1 MNSKNGIMVIWFKV
15 VIIRL
20 NKIRV
25 MDDSLANKIAA
36 GEVVEKCV
44 SVVKELT
51 ENSVDAGADEIKIE
65 IKEAGTKMIKVIDNG
80 SGMNHDDAMMAFER
94 HATSKL
100 LDEIGLFRISSLGF
114 RGEALPSIAAVSE
127 VTLKTSMGEVG
138 TEIVLK
144 GGKLVKDAA
153 SDARRGTEIT
163 VSNLFYNTPARL
175 KYLNSFYSE
184 LANICEYVNKMA
196 LSYPDKKFTLIS
208 DDKMV
213 LNTDGSGNLLKVI
226 KEIYG
231 SDVARKMRKIEVF
244 NDDYDVDG
252 FVSLPEVTRSSRNHM
267 ITLVNKRVVRNV
279 ELNRAINDAYHT
291 YKPETRYP
299 IVVLN
304 INCDP
309 SLVDVNVHP
318 SKLDI
323 KFSNF
328 EDLKELV
335 KSGIKSVLDKNL
347 LIPKI
352 EQKRSEE
359 KRPVVKEQVLN
370 LERQNVIDEVSYD
383 YSLFDEPVLEVNEDL
398 INYEEEKSDKVEEKV
413 IMPEMYPV
421 GLAKGTYIICH
432 NELGLYMIDQHAA
445 KERINYEGYL
455 KAFGNPNNN
464 SIRMLIPL
472 TVEFPS
478 NEFIIIKENLEVL
491 RNMKFDIQENGI
503 NTFVIKEHPTWLKT
517 GYEEESIKKILE
529 VLIEQEKNFSI
540 EKFNEKT
547 AIMLSCK
554 MAIKAN
560 QNISMKEMEALIDDL
575 RKCEN
580 PYTCPHGRPTTIFYS
595 NYELEKLFKRA
606 M

>member
-1 MNSKNGIMVIWFKV
+1 M
-15 VIIRL
+15 
-20 NKIRV
+20 NKIKI
-25 MDDSLANKIAA
+25 MNDDLANKIAA

-44 SVVKELT
+44 SVVKELV
-51 ENSVDAGADEIKIE
+51 ENSVDAGASEIKIIVE
-65 IKEAGTKMIKVIDNG
+65 EAGTKMIKVIDNG
-80 SGMNHDDAMMAFER
+80 AGMSHDDAILAFER

-100 LDEIGLFRISSLGF
+100 YDETGLFRISSLGF
-114 RGEALPSIAAVSE
+114 RGEALPSIAAVSLVE
-127 VTLKTSMGEVG
+127 LKTSTGDVG
-138 TEIVLK
+138 TRIIIN
-144 GGKLVKDAA
+144 GGKLEKDEKA
-153 SDARRGTEIT
+153 DARKGTEIT
-163 VSNLFYNTPARL
+163 VSNLFFNTPARL
-175 KYLNSFYSE
+175 KYLNSLYSE

-196 LSYPDKKFTLIS
+196 FSYPNIKFVFIS
-208 DDKMV
+208 DDKV
-213 LNTDGSGNLLKVI
+213 LLNTDGSGNLLKVI
-226 KEIYG
+226 KDVYG
-231 SDVARKMRKIEVF
+231 AEVARKMKNISVF

-252 FVSLPEVTRSSRNHM
+252 FISLPEVTRSSRNHM
-267 ITLVNKRVVRNV
+267 VTLVNQRVVRNV

-328 EDLKELV
+328 DDLKELI
-335 KSGIKSVLDKNL
+335 KKGIKDVLDKSL

-352 EQKRSEE
+352 EMKTEQPQK
-359 KRPVVKEQVLN
+359 PVVKEQVLN
-370 LERQNVIDEVSYD
+370 IERQNVIEDSVID
-383 YSLFDEPVLEVNEDL
+383 YSLFDEPVLTVNED
-398 INYEEEKSDKVEEKV
+398 IESYDQTNETEDKKV

-445 KERINYEGYL
+445 KERINYEYYKKML
-455 KAFGNPNNN
+455 GNPNNN

-478 NEFIIIKENLEVL
+478 NEFIIIKQNLEVL
-491 RNMKFDIQENGI
+491 RSMKFDIEESGI
-503 NTFVIKEHPTWLKT
+503 NSFIIKEHPTWLKQ

-529 VLIEQEKNFSI
+529 VLIDQERNFSI

-547 AIMLSCK
+547 AITLSCK

-560 QNISMKEMEALIDDL
+560 TNISILEMESLINDL

-595 NYELEKLFKRA
+595 NYELEKMFKRA

>member
-1 MNSKNGIMVIWFKV
+1 M
-15 VIIRL
+15 
-20 NKIRV
+20 NKIKI
-25 MDDSLANKIAA
+25 MDDILANKIAA

-44 SVVKELT
+44 SVVKELV

-65 IKEAGTKMIKVIDNG
+65 VQDAGTKLIKVIDNG
-80 SGMNHDDAMMAFER
+80 SGMSHDDALLAFER

-100 LDEIGLFRISSLGF
+100 FDEMGLFRISSLGF
-114 RGEALPSIAAVSE
+114 RGEALPSIASVSE
-127 VTLKTSMGEVG
+127 VTLKTSLGDVG
-138 TEIVLK
+138 TKLEIK
-144 GGKLVKDAA
+144 GGKLISDEA
-153 SDARRGTEIT
+153 SDARKGTEIM
-163 VSNLFYNTPARL
+163 VRNLFFNTPARL
-175 KYLNSFYSE
+175 KYLNSIYSE
-184 LANICEYVNKMA
+184 LANVCEYVNKMA
-196 LSYPDKKFTLIS
+196 LSYPDKKFILVS
-208 DDKMV
+208 DDKV
-213 LNTDGSGNLLKVI
+213 LLNTDGSGNLLKVI

-231 SDVARKMRKIEVF
+231 SEVARKMKKISVF

-252 FVSLPEVTRSSRNHM
+252 FISLPEVTRSSRNHM

-279 ELNRAINDAYHT
+279 ELNRTINDAYHT

-304 INCDP
+304 INTDP

-328 EDLKELV
+328 EDLKELI
-335 KSGIKSVLDKNL
+335 KKGIKDVLDNAL

-352 EQKRSEE
+352 EKKEITTT
-359 KRPVVKEQVLN
+359 RPKVEVQQLN
-370 LERQNVIDEVSYD
+370 LERESIIEGNTID
-383 YSLFDEPVLEVNEDL
+383 YSLFDEPSLEVNED
-398 INYEEEKSDKVEEKV
+398 IVEYNNEKEVSYDEEKQKV

-455 KAFGNPNNN
+455 KAFGNPNSD

-472 TVEFPS
+472 TLEFPS
-478 NEFIIIKENLEVL
+478 NEFIIIKQNINILKD
-491 RNMKFDIQENGI
+491 MHFDIEESGI
-503 NTFVIKEHPTWLKT
+503 NTFVIKEHPTWIKE
-517 GYEEESIKKILE
+517 GYEIDSIKKILE
-529 VLIEQEKNFSI
+529 VLISEEKNFTI
-540 EKFNEKT
+540 EKFREKA
-547 AIMLSCK
+547 AITLSCK

-560 QNISMKEMEALIDDL
+560 MNISMEEMESLINDL

-595 NYELEKLFKRA
+595 NYELEKMFKRA

>member
-1 MNSKNGIMVIWFKV
+1 M
-15 VIIRL
+15 
-20 NKIRV
+20 NKIKI
-25 MDDSLANKIAA
+25 MNDDLANKIAA

-44 SVVKELT
+44 SVVKELV
-51 ENSVDAGADEIKIE
+51 ENSVDAGASEIKIIVE
-65 IKEAGTKMIKVIDNG
+65 EAGTKMIKVIDNG
-80 SGMNHDDAMMAFER
+80 AGMSHDDAILAFER

-100 LDEIGLFRISSLGF
+100 YDETGLFRISSLGF
-114 RGEALPSIAAVSE
+114 RGEALPSIAAVSLVE
-127 VTLKTSMGEVG
+127 LKTSTGDVG
-138 TEIVLK
+138 TRIIIN
-144 GGKLVKDAA
+144 GGKLEKDEKA
-153 SDARRGTEIT
+153 DARRGTEIT
-163 VSNLFYNTPARL
+163 VSNLFFNTPARL
-175 KYLNSFYSE
+175 KYLNSLYSE

-196 LSYPDKKFTLIS
+196 FSYPNIKFVFIS
-208 DDKMV
+208 DDKV
-213 LNTDGSGNLLKVI
+213 LLNTDGSGNLLKVI
-226 KEIYG
+226 KDVYG
-231 SDVARKMRKIEVF
+231 AEVARKMKNISVF

-252 FVSLPEVTRSSRNHM
+252 FISLPEVTRSSRNHM
-267 ITLVNKRVVRNV
+267 VTLVNQRVVRNV

-328 EDLKELV
+328 DDLKELI
-335 KSGIKSVLDKNL
+335 KKGIKDVLDKSL

-352 EQKRSEE
+352 EMKTEQTE
-359 KRPVVKEQVLN
+359 KPVVKEQVLN
-370 LERQNVIDEVSYD
+370 IERQNVIEDSVID
-383 YSLFDEPVLEVNEDL
+383 YSLFDEPVLTVNED
-398 INYEEEKSDKVEEKV
+398 IESYDQTNETEDKKV

-445 KERINYEGYL
+445 KERINYEYYKKML
-455 KAFGNPNNN
+455 GNPNNN

-478 NEFIIIKENLEVL
+478 NEFIIIKQNLEVL
-491 RNMKFDIQENGI
+491 RSMKFDIEESGI
-503 NTFVIKEHPTWLKT
+503 NSFIIKEHPTWLKQ

-529 VLIEQEKNFSI
+529 VLIDQERNFSI

-547 AIMLSCK
+547 AITLSCK

-560 QNISMKEMEALIDDL
+560 TNISILEMESLINDL

-595 NYELEKLFKRA
+595 NYELEKMFKRA

>member
-1 MNSKNGIMVIWFKV
+1 M
-15 VIIRL
+15 
-20 NKIRV
+20 NKIKI
-25 MDDSLANKIAA
+25 MNDDLANKIAA

-44 SVVKELT
+44 SVVKELV
-51 ENSVDAGADEIKIE
+51 ENSVDAGASEIKIIVE
-65 IKEAGTKMIKVIDNG
+65 EAGTKMIKVIDNG
-80 SGMNHDDAMMAFER
+80 AGMSHDDAILAFER

-100 LDEIGLFRISSLGF
+100 YDETGLFRISSLGF
-114 RGEALPSIAAVSE
+114 RGEALPSIAAVSLVE
-127 VTLKTSMGEVG
+127 LKTSTGGVG
-138 TEIVLK
+138 TRIIIN
-144 GGKLVKDAA
+144 GGKLEKDEKA
-153 SDARRGTEIT
+153 DARKGTEIT
-163 VSNLFYNTPARL
+163 VSNLFFNTPARL
-175 KYLNSFYSE
+175 KYLNSLYSE

-196 LSYPDKKFTLIS
+196 FSYPNIKFVFIS
-208 DDKMV
+208 DDKV
-213 LNTDGSGNLLKVI
+213 LLNTDGSGNLLKVI
-226 KEIYG
+226 KEVYG
-231 SDVARKMRKIEVF
+231 AEVARKMKNISVF

-252 FVSLPEVTRSSRNHM
+252 FISLPEVTRSSRNHM
-267 ITLVNKRVVRNV
+267 VTLVNQRVVRNV

-328 EDLKELV
+328 DDLKELI
-335 KSGIKSVLDKNL
+335 KKGIKDVLDKSL

-352 EQKRSEE
+352 EMKTEQAE
-359 KRPVVKEQVLN
+359 KPVVKEQVLN
-370 LERQNVIDEVSYD
+370 IERQNVIEDSVID
-383 YSLFDEPVLEVNEDL
+383 YSLFDEPVLTVNED
-398 INYEEEKSDKVEEKV
+398 IESYDQTNETEDKKV

-445 KERINYEGYL
+445 KERINYEYYKKML
-455 KAFGNPNNN
+455 GNPNNN

-478 NEFIIIKENLEVL
+478 NEFIIIKQNLEVL
-491 RNMKFDIQENGI
+491 RSMKFDIEESGI
-503 NTFVIKEHPTWLKT
+503 NSFIIKEHPTWLKQ

-529 VLIEQEKNFSI
+529 VLIDQERNFSI

-547 AIMLSCK
+547 AITLSCK

-560 QNISMKEMEALIDDL
+560 TNISILEMESLINDL

-595 NYELEKLFKRA
+595 NYELEKMFKRA

>member
-1 MNSKNGIMVIWFKV
+1 M
-15 VIIRL
+15 
-20 NKIRV
+20 NKIKV
-25 MDDSLANKIAA
+25 MDDILANKIAA

-65 IKEAGTKMIKVIDNG
+65 VVEAGTKLIRVIDNG
-80 SGMNHDDAMMAFER
+80 SGMNHDDALLAFQR

-100 LDEIGLFRISSLGF
+100 LDEMGLFRISSLGF
-114 RGEALPSIAAVSE
+114 RGEALPSIASVSE
-127 VTLKTSMGEVG
+127 VTLKTSTGDVG
-138 TEIVLK
+138 TKLEIK
-144 GGKLVKDAA
+144 GGKLISDEA
-153 SDARRGTEIT
+153 SDARKGTEIT
-163 VSNLFYNTPARL
+163 IKNLFFNTPARL
-175 KYLNSFYSE
+175 KYLNSIYSE

-196 LSYPDKKFTLIS
+196 LSYPEKKFTLIS
-208 DDKMV
+208 DDKV
-213 LNTDGSGNLLKVI
+213 ILNTDGSGNLLKVI

-231 SDVARKMRKIEVF
+231 SDVARKMKKISVF

-252 FVSLPEVTRSSRNHM
+252 FISLPEVTRSSRTHM
-267 ITLVNKRVVRNV
+267 ITLVNNRVIRNI
-279 ELNRAINDAYHT
+279 ELNRTINDAYHT
-291 YKPETRYP
+291 YKPESRYP

-304 INCDP
+304 INTDP

-328 EDLKELV
+328 DDLKELI
-335 KSGIKSVLDKNL
+335 KKGIKEVLDKAL

-352 EQKRSEE
+352 EKKERIENV
-359 KRPVVKEQVLN
+359 RPKVELQQLN
-370 LERQNVIDEVSYD
+370 LERESIIKTDTID
-383 YSLFDEPVLEVNEDL
+383 YSIFDEPVMEVNED
-398 INYEEEKSDKVEEKV
+398 IASYNEEEQDVKAEETKKV

-455 KAFGNPNNN
+455 KAFGNPNSN
-464 SIRMLIPL
+464 SIKMLFPL
-472 TVEFPS
+472 TLEFPS
-478 NEFIIIKENLEVL
+478 NEFIIIKHNIDVL
-491 RNMKFDIQENGI
+491 KNMHFDIEENGI
-503 NTFVIKEHPTWLKT
+503 NTFVIKEHPTWIKE
-517 GYEEESIKKILE
+517 GYEIDSIKKILE
-529 VLIEQEKNFSI
+529 VLISEEKNFTI
-540 EKFNEKT
+540 EKFREKA

-560 QNISMKEMEALIDDL
+560 MNISMDEMEALINDL
-575 RKCEN
+575 RKCDN

>member
-1 MNSKNGIMVIWFKV
+1 MNQIKIMNDI
-15 VIIRL
+15 
-20 NKIRV
+20 
-25 MDDSLANKIAA
+25 LANKIAA

-44 SVVKELT
+44 SVVKELV

-65 IKEAGTKMIKVIDNG
+65 VQDAGTKLIKVIDNG
-80 SGMNHDDAMMAFER
+80 SGMNHDDALLAFER

-100 LDEIGLFRISSLGF
+100 FDEMGLFRISSLGF
-114 RGEALPSIAAVSE
+114 RGEALPSIASVSE
-127 VTLKTSMGEVG
+127 VTLKTSLGDVG
-138 TEIVLK
+138 TKLEIK
-144 GGKLVKDAA
+144 GGKLVSDEA
-153 SDARRGTEIT
+153 SDARKGTEIT
-163 VSNLFYNTPARL
+163 VRNLFYNTPARL
-175 KYLNSFYSE
+175 KYLNSIYSE
-184 LANICEYVNKMA
+184 LANVCEYVNKMA
-196 LSYPDKKFTLIS
+196 LSYPDKKFILIS
-208 DDKMV
+208 DDKV
-213 LNTDGSGNLLKVI
+213 LLNTDGSGNLLKVI

-231 SDVARKMRKIEVF
+231 SEVARKMKKISVF

-252 FVSLPEVTRSSRNHM
+252 FISLPEVTRSSRNHM

-279 ELNRAINDAYHT
+279 ELNRTINDAYHT

-304 INCDP
+304 INTDP

-328 EDLKELV
+328 EDLKELI
-335 KSGIKSVLDKNL
+335 KKGIKDVLDNAL

-352 EQKRSEE
+352 EKKEITTT
-359 KRPVVKEQVLN
+359 RPKVEVQQLN
-370 LERQNVIDEVSYD
+370 LERESIIEGNTID
-383 YSLFDEPVLEVNEDL
+383 YSLFDESSLEVNED
-398 INYEEEKSDKVEEKV
+398 IVEYNNKKEVSYDEEKQKV

-455 KAFGNPNNN
+455 KAFGNPNSD

-472 TVEFPS
+472 TLEFPS
-478 NEFIIIKENLEVL
+478 NEFIIIKQNLDIL
-491 RNMKFDIQENGI
+491 KNMHFDIEESGI
-503 NTFVIKEHPTWLKT
+503 NTFVVKEHPTWIKE
-517 GYEEESIKKILE
+517 GYEIDSIKKILE
-529 VLIEQEKNFSI
+529 VLISEEKNFTI
-540 EKFNEKT
+540 KKFREKA
-547 AIMLSCK
+547 AITLSCK

-560 QNISMKEMEALIDDL
+560 MNISTEEMESLINDL

-595 NYELEKLFKRA
+595 NYELEKMFKRA

>member
-1 MNSKNGIMVIWFKV
+1 MNDI
-15 VIIRL
+15 
-20 NKIRV
+20 
-25 MDDSLANKIAA
+25 LANKIAA

-44 SVVKELT
+44 SVVKELV

-65 IKEAGTKMIKVIDNG
+65 VQDAGTKLIKVIDNG
-80 SGMNHDDAMMAFER
+80 SGMNHDDALLAFER

-100 LDEIGLFRISSLGF
+100 FDEMGLFRISSLGF
-114 RGEALPSIAAVSE
+114 RGEALPSIASVSE
-127 VTLKTSMGEVG
+127 VTLKTSLGDVG
-138 TEIVLK
+138 TKLEIK
-144 GGKLVKDAA
+144 GGKLVSDEV
-153 SDARRGTEIT
+153 SDARKGTEIT
-163 VSNLFYNTPARL
+163 VRNLFYNTPARL
-175 KYLNSFYSE
+175 KYLNSIYSE
-184 LANICEYVNKMA
+184 LANVCEYVNKMA
-196 LSYPDKKFTLIS
+196 LSYPDKKFILIS
-208 DDKMV
+208 DDKV
-213 LNTDGSGNLLKVI
+213 LLNTDGSGNLLKVI

-231 SDVARKMRKIEVF
+231 SEVARKMKKISVF

-252 FVSLPEVTRSSRNHM
+252 FISLPEVTRSSRNHM

-279 ELNRAINDAYHT
+279 ELNRTINDAYHT

-304 INCDP
+304 INTDP

-328 EDLKELV
+328 EDLKELI
-335 KSGIKSVLDKNL
+335 KKGIKDVLDNEL

-352 EQKRSEE
+352 EKKEITTT
-359 KRPVVKEQVLN
+359 RPKVEVQQLN
-370 LERQNVIDEVSYD
+370 LERESIIEGNTID
-383 YSLFDEPVLEVNEDL
+383 YSLFDESSLEVNED
-398 INYEEEKSDKVEEKV
+398 IVEYNNKKEVSYDEEKQKV

-455 KAFGNPNNN
+455 KAFGNPNSD

-472 TVEFPS
+472 TLEFPS
-478 NEFIIIKENLEVL
+478 NEFIIIKQNLDIL
-491 RNMKFDIQENGI
+491 KNMHFDIEESGI
-503 NTFVIKEHPTWLKT
+503 NTFVVKEHPTWIKE
-517 GYEEESIKKILE
+517 GYEIDSIKKILE
-529 VLIEQEKNFSI
+529 VLISEEKNFTI
-540 EKFNEKT
+540 EKFREKA
-547 AIMLSCK
+547 AITLSCK

-560 QNISMKEMEALIDDL
+560 MNISTEEMESLINDL

-595 NYELEKLFKRA
+595 NYELEKMFKRA

>member
-1 MNSKNGIMVIWFKV
+1 M
-15 VIIRL
+15 
-20 NKIRV
+20 NKIKI
-25 MDDSLANKIAA
+25 MNDDLANKIAA

-44 SVVKELT
+44 SVVKELV
-51 ENSVDAGADEIKIE
+51 ENSVDAGASEIKIIVE
-65 IKEAGTKMIKVIDNG
+65 EAGTKMIKVIDNG
-80 SGMNHDDAMMAFER
+80 AGMSHDDAILAFER

-100 LDEIGLFRISSLGF
+100 YDETGLFRISSLGF
-114 RGEALPSIAAVSE
+114 RGEALPSIAAVSLVE
-127 VTLKTSMGEVG
+127 LKTSTGDVG
-138 TEIVLK
+138 TRIIIN
-144 GGKLVKDAA
+144 GGKLEKDEKA
-153 SDARRGTEIT
+153 DARKGTEIT
-163 VSNLFYNTPARL
+163 VSNLFFNTPARL
-175 KYLNSFYSE
+175 KYLNSLYSE

-196 LSYPDKKFTLIS
+196 FSYPNIKFVFIS
-208 DDKMV
+208 DDKV
-213 LNTDGSGNLLKVI
+213 LLNTDGSGNLLKVI
-226 KEIYG
+226 KDVYG
-231 SDVARKMRKIEVF
+231 AEVARKMKNISVF

-252 FVSLPEVTRSSRNHM
+252 FISLPEVTRSSRNHM
-267 ITLVNKRVVRNV
+267 VTLVNQRVVRNV

-328 EDLKELV
+328 DDLKELI
-335 KSGIKSVLDKNL
+335 KKGIKDVLDKSL

-352 EQKRSEE
+352 EMKTEQAK
-359 KRPVVKEQVLN
+359 KPVVKEQVLN
-370 LERQNVIDEVSYD
+370 IERQNVIEDSVID
-383 YSLFDEPVLEVNEDL
+383 YSLFDEPVLTVNED
-398 INYEEEKSDKVEEKV
+398 IESYDQTNETEDKKV

-445 KERINYEGYL
+445 KERINYEYYKKMLGS
-455 KAFGNPNNN
+455 PNNN

-478 NEFIIIKENLEVL
+478 NEFIIIKQNLEVL
-491 RNMKFDIQENGI
+491 RNMKFDIEESGI
-503 NTFVIKEHPTWLKT
+503 NSFIIKEHPTWLKQ

-529 VLIEQEKNFSI
+529 VLIDQERNFSI

-547 AIMLSCK
+547 AITLSCK

-560 QNISMKEMEALIDDL
+560 TNISILEMESLINDL

-595 NYELEKLFKRA
+595 NYELEKMFKRA

>member
-1 MNSKNGIMVIWFKV
+1 MG
-15 VIIRL
+15 
-20 NKIRV
+20 KIKV
-25 MDDSLANKIAA
+25 MDNILVNKIAA

-65 IKEAGTKMIKVIDNG
+65 VVEAGTKLIRVVDNG
-80 SGMNHDDAMMAFER
+80 SGMEHDDALISFQR

-100 LDEIGLFRISSLGF
+100 LDEMDLFRISSLGF
-114 RGEALPSIAAVSE
+114 RGEALPSIASVSN
-127 VTLKTSMGEVG
+127 VTLKTCASNLG
-138 TEIVLK
+138 TKIEIS
-144 GGKLVKDAA
+144 GGKLIRDEVAD
-153 SDARRGTEIT
+153 SRRGTEII
-163 VSNLFYNTPARL
+163 VRDLFFNTPARL
-175 KYLNSFYSE
+175 KYLNSIYSE

-196 LSYPDKKFTLIS
+196 LSYPEKKFTLIS
-208 DDKMV
+208 DGKV
-213 LNTDGSGNLLKVI
+213 LLNTDGSGNLLKVI

-231 SDVARKMRKIEVF
+231 TEVAKKMKKISVF

-252 FVSLPEVTRSSRNHM
+252 YISLPEVTRSSRTHM
-267 ITLVNKRVVRNV
+267 ITLVNNRVIRNT

-304 INCDP
+304 INTDP
-309 SLVDVNVHP
+309 SLIDVNVHP

-328 EDLKELV
+328 EDLKSLI
-335 KSGIKSVLDKNL
+335 KKGIKDVLDKAL

-352 EQKRSEE
+352 EKKNDMPE
-359 KRPVVKEQVLN
+359 KRQNVEVQTLN
-370 LERQNVIDEVSYD
+370 LERENITQSDVVD
-383 YSLFDEPVLEVNEDL
+383 YSLFDEPVLEVNDELTDY
-398 INYEEEKSDKVEEKV
+398 NEEETHEKKKV

-455 KAFGNPNNN
+455 KEFGNPNT
-464 SIRMLIPL
+464 STIKMLVPL
-472 TVEFPS
+472 TIEFPT
-478 NEFIIIKENLEVL
+478 NEFIIIKQNLDVL
-491 RNMKFDIQENGI
+491 RNMNFKIDENGI
-503 NTFVIKEHPTWLKT
+503 NSFIIKEHPVWLKE

-529 VLIEQEKNFSI
+529 VIISEEKNFTI
-540 EKFNEKT
+540 EKFREKA

-560 QNISMKEMEALIDDL
+560 MNISMEEMEKLIDDL
-575 RKCEN
+575 RKCDN

-595 NYELEKLFKRA
+595 NYELEKMFKRA
-606 M
+606 MSEGKK

>member
-1 MNSKNGIMVIWFKV
+1 M
-15 VIIRL
+15 
-20 NKIRV
+20 NKIKI
-25 MDDSLANKIAA
+25 MNDDLANKIAA

-44 SVVKELT
+44 SVVKELV
-51 ENSVDAGADEIKIE
+51 ENSVDAGASEIKIIVE
-65 IKEAGTKMIKVIDNG
+65 EAGTKMIKVIDNG
-80 SGMNHDDAMMAFER
+80 AGMSHDDAILAFER

-100 LDEIGLFRISSLGF
+100 YDETGLFRISSLGF
-114 RGEALPSIAAVSE
+114 RGEALPSIAAVSLVE
-127 VTLKTSMGEVG
+127 LKTSTGDVG
-138 TEIVLK
+138 TRIIIN
-144 GGKLVKDAA
+144 GGKLEKDEKA
-153 SDARRGTEIT
+153 DARKGTEIT
-163 VSNLFYNTPARL
+163 VSNLFFNTPARL
-175 KYLNSFYSE
+175 KYLNSLYSE

-196 LSYPDKKFTLIS
+196 FSYPNIKFVFIS
-208 DDKMV
+208 DDKV
-213 LNTDGSGNLLKVI
+213 LLNTDGSGNLLKVI
-226 KEIYG
+226 KDVYG
-231 SDVARKMRKIEVF
+231 AEVARKMKNISVF

-252 FVSLPEVTRSSRNHM
+252 FISLPEVTRSSRNHM
-267 ITLVNKRVVRNV
+267 VTLVNQRVVRNV

-328 EDLKELV
+328 DDLKELI
-335 KSGIKSVLDKNL
+335 KKGIKDVLDKSL

-352 EQKRSEE
+352 EMKTEQAK
-359 KRPVVKEQVLN
+359 KPVVKEQVLN
-370 LERQNVIDEVSYD
+370 IERQNVIEDSVID
-383 YSLFDEPVLEVNEDL
+383 YSLFDEPVLTVNED
-398 INYEEEKSDKVEEKV
+398 IESYDQTNETEDKKV

-445 KERINYEGYL
+445 KERINYEYYKKML
-455 KAFGNPNNN
+455 GNPNNN

-478 NEFIIIKENLEVL
+478 NEFIIIKQNLEVL
-491 RNMKFDIQENGI
+491 RSMKFDIEESGI
-503 NTFVIKEHPTWLKT
+503 NSFIIKEHPTWLKQ

-529 VLIEQEKNFSI
+529 VLIDQERNFSI

-547 AIMLSCK
+547 AITLSCK

-560 QNISMKEMEALIDDL
+560 TNISILEMESLINDL

-595 NYELEKLFKRA
+595 NYELEKMFKRA

>member
-1 MNSKNGIMVIWFKV
+1 M
-15 VIIRL
+15 
-20 NKIRV
+20 NKIKI
-25 MDDSLANKIAA
+25 MNDDLANKIAA

-44 SVVKELT
+44 SVVKELV
-51 ENSVDAGADEIKIE
+51 ENSVDAGASEIKIIVE
-65 IKEAGTKMIKVIDNG
+65 EAGTKMIKVIDNG
-80 SGMNHDDAMMAFER
+80 AGMSHDDAILAFER

-100 LDEIGLFRISSLGF
+100 YDETGLFRISSLGF
-114 RGEALPSIAAVSE
+114 RGEALPSIAAVSLVE
-127 VTLKTSMGEVG
+127 LKTSTGDVG
-138 TEIVLK
+138 TRIIIN
-144 GGKLVKDAA
+144 GGKLEKDEKA
-153 SDARRGTEIT
+153 DARRGTEIT
-163 VSNLFYNTPARL
+163 VSNLFFNTPARL
-175 KYLNSFYSE
+175 KYLNSLYSE

-196 LSYPDKKFTLIS
+196 FSYPNIKFVFIS
-208 DDKMV
+208 DDKV
-213 LNTDGSGNLLKVI
+213 LLNTDGSGNLLKVI
-226 KEIYG
+226 KEVYG
-231 SDVARKMRKIEVF
+231 AEVARKMKNISVF

-252 FVSLPEVTRSSRNHM
+252 FISLPEVTRSSRNHM
-267 ITLVNKRVVRNV
+267 VTLVNQRVVRNV

-328 EDLKELV
+328 DDLKELI
-335 KSGIKSVLDKNL
+335 KKGIKDVLDKSL

-352 EQKRSEE
+352 EMKTEQTE
-359 KRPVVKEQVLN
+359 KPVVKEQVLN
-370 LERQNVIDEVSYD
+370 IERQNVIEDSVID
-383 YSLFDEPVLEVNEDL
+383 YSLFDEPVLTVNED
-398 INYEEEKSDKVEEKV
+398 IESYDQTNETEDKKV

-445 KERINYEGYL
+445 KERINYEYYKKML
-455 KAFGNPNNN
+455 GNPNNN

-478 NEFIIIKENLEVL
+478 NEFIIIKQNLEVL
-491 RNMKFDIQENGI
+491 RSMRFDIEESGI
-503 NTFVIKEHPTWLKT
+503 NSFIIKEHPTWLKQ
-517 GYEEESIKKILE
+517 GYEEESIKKIFE
-529 VLIEQEKNFSI
+529 VLIDQERNFSI

-547 AIMLSCK
+547 AITLSCK

-560 QNISMKEMEALIDDL
+560 TNISILEMESLINDL

-595 NYELEKLFKRA
+595 NYELEKMFKRA